1 MLSKRTI
8 KKVSIIIGIILI
20 VLWFGG
26 NLGMYL
32 YCKYFLS
39 PRSGV
44 NLNSV
49 PEKLKVKEA
58 DIDAETLY
66 LMGFKLKFPFY
77 KDDIKSVYPS
87 FLGHE
92 FWNVAIFLKNKTMI
106 VFSEHFEITEEIKKE
121 LADRVKDVEEIK
133 ESLTDKIFNIFEKT
147 LPSDC
152 TLFECIRAA
161 EYARLKDFS
170 WWNLLHNMRLTVLL
184 TLKSLPPPE
193 FKRKSYDLETPHL
206 KGILRNIEMSNK
218 AKVTVIDWDWDNKSY
233 SFEIVAAS
241 DGKISTKAENIIST
255 IQKESDIEKS
265 YKAMES
271 LYKNKEKTKY
281 PKELVLLSII
291 SLKGATPETLKE
303 LLNTMKNKDYQLDNY
318 IIEGIKREIEY
329 IEGK

>member
-39 PRSGV
+39 PKSGV
-44 NLNSV
+44 NLNFV

-58 DIDAETLY
+58 DLDAEELY

-77 KDDIKSVYPS
+77 KDDIRSVYPS
-87 FLGHE
+87 FMGHTL
-92 FWNVAIFLKNKTMI
+92 WNVAIFLKNKAVIT
-106 VFSEHFEITEEIKKE
+106 FSEYFEITEEIKKE

-147 LPSDC
+147 VSSDC
-152 TLFECIRAA
+152 TMFECIRAA

-170 WWNLLHNMRLTVLL
+170 WWNLLHNIRLTSFL
-184 TLKSLPPPE
+184 TLKSLYSHE
-193 FKRKSYDLETPHL
+193 FKIKSYDMETPHL
-206 KGILRNIEMSNK
+206 KGILKHIEMSNK
-218 AKVTVIDWDWDNKSY
+218 ARATVIDWDWDNKSY
-233 SFEIVAAS
+233 SFEILAF
-241 DGKISTKAENIIST
+241 DEKISTKAENIIST
-255 IQKESDIEKS
+255 IQKEGDIEKS
-265 YKAMES
+265 YKTMES

-281 PKELVLLSII
+281 PKELVLLSMI
-291 SLKGATPETLKE
+291 SLKGATSETLKE
-303 LLNTMKNKDYQLDNY
+303 LLNTMKNKNYQLDSY
-318 IIEGIKREIEY
+318 FIEGIKREIEY